1 MCSSNQVFSSCKR
14 EYDPCDDGF
23 GCRAREP
30 AAPGAQCTV
39 HLRLVL
45 HLRRLE
51 ASWLCVWPLC
61 TLHEEQINV
70 VHRVASW
77 LAHFTW
83 ILDHPPVLTETP
95 NMNSIGKDC
104 NDLKRS
110 YEECFNSWFSDQFLR
125 GQRHDACSILFK
137 EYQSC
142 VKKAIQEKKI
152 DLWELDRN
160 VLNTEQ
166 EKKPPEAR

>member
-1 MCSSNQVFSSCKR
+1 
-14 EYDPCDDGF
+14 
-23 GCRAREP
+23 
-30 AAPGAQCTV
+30 
-39 HLRLVL
+39 
-45 HLRRLE
+45 
-51 ASWLCVWPLC
+51 
-61 TLHEEQINV
+61 
-70 VHRVASW
+70 
-77 LAHFTW
+77 
-83 ILDHPPVLTETP
+83 
-95 NMNSIGKDC
+95 MNSIGKDC